1 MAAALIAISLFLA
14 LTGLIVWFG
23 YRVYARPSRTFEQ
36 LAAPVSGLAATF
48 SAPTLGAPSLSAGYQ
63 VRQWLQW
70 VGDKLPQDPVSA
82 SITRRQLMA
91 AGLRGESALAI
102 FTAIRLLVTC
112 FALAGAVLVTRLVI
126 WHPLLEYGLWAVSAL
141 LGYMLTNFALDIL
154 VDRYKDILRV
164 SLPDA
169 LDLLIVAV
177 EAGLALDQALRKVS
191 DELAVTHPE
200 ISKEFSLVSLET
212 RTGVKR
218 ADALRNMADRT
229 MEPEI
234 RKFVAIMVQT
244 DRFGTSI
251 AESLRAHSEF
261 MRVRR
266 RQIAEEKANQLG
278 VKLTIVVFFFIL
290 PAILIISGGPAFLRV
305 FKELLPA
312 LRNMGRS

>member
-1 MAAALIAISLFLA
+1 MAAALISVSLFVALA
-14 LTGLIVWFG
+14 GLIVWFG
-23 YRVYARPSRTFEQ
+23 YRVYARPSQTLEQ
-36 LAAPVSGLAATF
+36 LAAPVSGLSSTF
-48 SAPTLGAPSLSAGYQ
+48 SSPSLIGPSFTAGYQ

-70 VGDKLPQDPVSA
+70 VGEKVPQDPVTA

-91 AGLRGESALAI
+91 AGFRGDSAFPVFLG
-102 FTAIRLLVTC
+102 IRLLVTVLSVVA
-112 FALAGAVLVTRLVI
+112 ALVVTRLVS
-126 WHPLLEYGLWAVSAL
+126 WHPLFEYGLWAIAAL
-141 LGYMLTNFALDIL
+141 LGHMLSNLALDL
-154 VDRYKDILRV
+154 LGDRYKDILRA

-191 DELAVTHPE
+191 EELAHTHPE
-200 ISKEFSLVSLET
+200 ISREFSLVSLET

-229 MEPEI
+229 MEPEM

-244 DRFGTSI
+244 DKFGTSI
-251 AESLRAHSEF
+251 AESLRAHAEF

-266 RQIAEEKANQLG
+266 RQIAEEKANKLG

-312 LRNMGRS
+312 LRSMGRG

>member
-1 MAAALIAISLFLA
+1 MVPILISATMFAALA
-14 LTGLIVWFG
+14 GLIIWFG
-23 YRVYARPSRTFEQ
+23 YRSYARPARTLEQ
-36 LAAPVSGLAATF
+36 LAAPVSGLSSAF
-48 SAPTLGAPSLSAGYQ
+48 STSSTGGQSQVAGYQ

-70 VGDKLPQDPVSA
+70 VGEKVPHDPVTA

-91 AGLRGESALAI
+91 AGFRNDSAFPI
-102 FTAIRLLVTC
+102 FLGIRLLVTVVAVAV
-112 FALAGAVLVTRLVI
+112 ALLITRLNS
-126 WHPLLEYGLWAVSAL
+126 WPPLIEYGLWAVFGV
-141 LGYMLTNFALDIL
+141 LGYMLTNLALDIL
-154 VDRYKDILRV
+154 GDRYKDILRS

-191 DELAVTHPE
+191 EELAHTHPE
-200 ISKEFSLVSLET
+200 ISKEFALVSMET

-229 MEPEI
+229 MEPEM

-244 DRFGTSI
+244 DKFGTSI
-251 AESLRAHSEF
+251 AESLRAHAEF

-266 RQIAEEKANQLG
+266 RQIAEEKANKLG

-290 PAILIISGGPAFLRV
+290 PAILIISGGPAFLRI

-312 LRNMGRS
+312 LRGMGRS